1 MIVKL
6 EVRIVYLVVHLVFVI
21 TGFMLSFNTL
31 YINGPYIIKE
41 AGLSVLHMIL
51 VNKLV
56 EL

>member
-1 MIVKL
+1 
-6 EVRIVYLVVHLVFVI
+6 VYLGFVI
-21 TGFMLSFNTL
+21 TGSMLSFNTL

-41 AGLSVLHMIL
+41 AGLSVLHMLL